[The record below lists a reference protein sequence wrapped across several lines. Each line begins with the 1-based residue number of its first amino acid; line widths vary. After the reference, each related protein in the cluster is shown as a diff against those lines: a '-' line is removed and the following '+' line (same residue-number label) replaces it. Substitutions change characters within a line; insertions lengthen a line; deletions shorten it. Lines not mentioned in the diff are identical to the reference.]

1 MTAISVNLTRQ
12 TTGAQPQIQ
21 KYGNGA
27 FRVANEAYAGS
38 IIVHPGGVI
47 PWPAAVSFADVT
59 LETLAPVLALTGRAD
74 VCLLGCGARLQPLP
88 TALRAAFKAAGLSLD
103 PMDTGAACRTY
114 NVLAG
119 EGRAVAAALIAV

>member
-1 MTAISVNLTRQ
+1 M
-12 TTGAQPQIQ
+12 
-21 KYGNGA
+21 
-27 FRVANEAYAGS
+27 ANETYQGS

-47 PWPAAVSFADVT
+47 PWPVTGLADLS
-59 LETLAPVLALTGRAD
+59 LETLAPILALAGTID
-74 VCLLGCGARLQPLP
+74 VCLLGCGQRLMPIPLV
-88 TALRAAFKAAGLSLD
+88 LRSKLKEAGIPHD

>member
-1 MTAISVNLTRQ
+1 M
-12 TTGAQPQIQ
+12 
-21 KYGNGA
+21 
-27 FRVANEAYAGS
+27 ANEAYQGS

-47 PWPAAVSFADVT
+47 PWPVTAFDEIT
-59 LETLAPVLALTGRAD
+59 LETLAPVLALAGTVD
-74 VCLLGCGARLQPLP
+74 VCLVGCGARLLPLP
-88 TALRAAFKAAGLSLD
+88 LALRTALKAAGIPSD

>member
-1 MTAISVNLTRQ
+1 LTRQ

-21 KYGNGA
+21 KYGSGG
-27 FRVANEAYAGS
+27 FRVANASYQGS
-38 IIVHPGGVI
+38 IIVHPAGVI
-47 PWPAAVSFADVT
+47 PWTVTAAGEIT
-59 LETLAPVLALTGRAD
+59 LETLAPVLALAGTVD
-74 VCLLGCGARLQPLP
+74 VCLIGCGQRLAPLP
-88 TALRAAFKAAGLSLD
+88 LALRKALKDAGVPAD

>member
-1 MTAISVNLTRQ
+1 MSVNLTRQ
-12 TTGAQPQIQ
+12 TTGSQPQIQ
-21 KYGNGA
+21 KYGSGG
-27 FRVANEAYAGS
+27 FRVANADYRGS

-47 PWPAAVSFADVT
+47 PWAVTGFADLS
-59 LETLAPVLALTGRAD
+59 LETLAPVLALASALD
-74 VCLLGCGARLQPLP
+74 VCLIGCGEKLLPIPL
-88 TALRAAFKAAGLSLD
+88 ALRTKLKEAGVPHD

>member
-1 MTAISVNLTRQ
+1 MTRQ

-21 KYGNGA
+21 KYGSGG
-27 FRVANEAYAGS
+27 FRVANETYQGS
-38 IIVHPGGVI
+38 IIVHPAGVI
-47 PWPAAVSFADVT
+47 PWAVTRSDDIT
-59 LETLAPVLALTGRAD
+59 LETLAPVLGLAGTVG
-74 VCLLGCGARLQPLP
+74 VCLIGCGRRLAPLP
-88 TALRAAFKAAGLSLD
+88 LALRKALKDAGVPAD